1 MRDKK
6 KLTKYAIIIGSVIL
20 VFIIA
25 LVVCLNP
32 PIQKLKNDNSGSI
45 PTKVENENQENSNTT
60 LDNNDMV
67 DTTNKNSTGTS
78 KDLSKTDTN
87 SSKDNNVSSNNDN
100 TKNEDTEK
108 NNKVS
113 TNDTTTKNNDDKTS
127 SSKEQNQNS
136 VTHNDNKSENSNENT
151 SNDTSKNNESN
162 NSKTENNS
170 ESNDSSTKEE
180 PTPSVDKELENLK
193 KTYRYETSAIC
204 YEESINVAFLYA
216 DNENFKHTA
225 CKSGAYKGQL
235 IGYALLIYYKDGTT
249 EYYMGN

>member
-20 VFIIA
+20 VVIIA

-67 DTTNKNSTGTS
+67 DTTNKNSTDTP

-87 SSKDNNVSSNNDN
+87 SSKDNNVSSNNGN
-100 TKNEDTEK
+100 TKNEDIEK
-108 NNKVS
+108 NDKVS

-151 SNDTSKNNESN
+151 SNDISKNNESN

-193 KTYRYETSAIC
+193 KIYRYETSAIC

>member
-20 VFIIA
+20 VVIIA

-67 DTTNKNSTGTS
+67 A
-78 KDLSKTDTN
+78 
-87 SSKDNNVSSNNDN
+87 
-100 TKNEDTEK
+100 
-108 NNKVS
+108 
-113 TNDTTTKNNDDKTS
+113 TTKNNDDKTS

-151 SNDTSKNNESN
+151 SNDISKNNESN

-193 KTYRYETSAIC
+193 KIYRYETSAIC